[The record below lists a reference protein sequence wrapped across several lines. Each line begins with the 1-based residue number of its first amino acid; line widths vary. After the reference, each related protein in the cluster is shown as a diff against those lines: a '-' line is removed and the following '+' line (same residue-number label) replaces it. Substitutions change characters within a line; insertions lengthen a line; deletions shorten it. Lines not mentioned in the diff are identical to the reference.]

1 MSDENDN
8 GIEGVFGGDS
18 VAAAEPKTET
28 ETKKA
33 APKKKAP
40 AKSADPK
47 AEYVRIKLAHSRDIP
62 PSGLYLGH
70 NGRGYLLKPG
80 VEADVPEFLLDILDN
95 AVQTVPVTGTNGKVE
110 SWEEQPRFMYSIIR
124 KK

>member
-1 MSDENDN
+1 MSDENEN
-8 GIEGVFGGDS
+8 GIEGVFGGD
-18 VAAAEPKTET
+18 VAAEEPKAEA
-28 ETKKA
+28 KKA
-33 APKKKAP
+33 APKRKAP

-47 AEYVRIKLAHSRDIP
+47 ADYVRIKLAHNRDIP

-70 NGRGYLLKPG
+70 NGKGYLLKPG

-95 AVQTVPVTGTNGKVE
+95 AVQSVPVTGPNGQVE